1 MSREKAIEICK
12 NLTQTISKMPD
23 TVKYES
29 KSSIH
34 KSPSA
39 NKKDLVPIK
48 KRLIKK
54 YLITDNEIK
63 EYEVKIKYL

>member
-48 KRLIKK
+48 KRLI
-54 YLITDNEIK
+54 
-63 EYEVKIKYL
+63 